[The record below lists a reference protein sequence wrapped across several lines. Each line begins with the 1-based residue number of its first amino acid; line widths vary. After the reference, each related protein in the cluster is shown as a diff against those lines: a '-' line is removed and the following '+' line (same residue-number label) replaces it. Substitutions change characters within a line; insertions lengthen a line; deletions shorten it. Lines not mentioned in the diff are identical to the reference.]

1 MERCLHDDTANDRV
15 RPFLLHVD
23 EQRIV
28 EQRCDVVERGT
39 PHEDQLRATHSAQ
52 RLDTQSVC
60 VGEQAI
66 GSRIPLEAPQHGDV
80 LPRSAR
86 VHVLAP

>member
-1 MERCLHDDTANDRV
+1 
-15 RPFLLHVD
+15 
-23 EQRIV
+23 
-28 EQRCDVVERGT
+28 
-39 PHEDQLRATHSAQ
+39 
-52 RLDTQSVC
+52 VC